1 MVISLKLKS
10 LLTVVLLSGFSGFS
24 AADAGKNVGGNNNLA
39 PEVTADEASLSFGKL
54 PLLKEAFIDTTPAD
68 RKDGFSIGEL
78 GVDGG
83 DKAMVLQLAQELAD
97 NNQGDYD
104 SLLIAHKGKFLFE
117 SYYKRGRINLP
128 HFQSSASKGYTAL
141 VLGRAIQL
149 GYLTMAD
156 LNKPLVSFLK
166 GLDST
171 KFVKGV
177 ENITLHQAMTMR
189 SGLRFSD
196 KDMTQFRENPEQYK
210 GLVQVQA
217 FLELSEPVTSESQS
231 YNYRGY
237 DPIMVMHVLD
247 AVVPG
252 SAKSFIKNEFFDKL
266 GINNYSWRNDL
277 SDLPIGD
284 NGVSLTSRDMLKLG
298 TLVINGGKW
307 NDEQF
312 LSANYLAKATSAITR
327 ATEDWQGPETYFYGY
342 LWYQTNLTAGDKSYD
357 VKIAWG
363 GGGNRIIL
371 IDELDL
377 VVAISG
383 HDMVDETIMTLIS
396 KNILPAFFK

>member
-10 LLTVVLLSGFSGFS
+10 LLTVVLFTGFSGFT
-24 AADAGKNVGGNNNLA
+24 AADAGKKTEGNNNLA
-39 PEVTADEASLSFGKL
+39 PEVTVAESSIKFWKL
-54 PLLKEAFIDTTPAD
+54 PYLKEAFIDLTPAN

-141 VLGRAIQL
+141 IVGRAIQL

-166 GLDST
+166 GLDPT
-171 KFVKGV
+171 RFVKGV
-177 ENITLHQAMTMR
+177 EKISLHQAMTMS

-196 KDMTQFRENPEQYK
+196 EEMTKFRESPEQYK
-210 GLVQVQA
+210 GLAQVQA
-217 FLELSEPVTSESQS
+217 FLELSDPVTSESQT

-252 SAKSFIKNEFFDKL
+252 SAKDFIKNEFFDKL
-266 GINNYSWRNDL
+266 GINNYSWRNDP

-284 NGVSLTSRDMLKLG
+284 NGVNLTSRDMLKLG

-307 NDEQF
+307 NDEQL
-312 LSANYLAKATSAITR
+312 LSADYLVKATSAITR
-327 ATEDWQGPETYFYGY
+327 ATEDWQGPESYFYGY
-342 LWYQTNLTAGDKSYD
+342 LWYQTNLTAKDKSYD

-371 IDELDL
+371 IGEPDL
-377 VVAISG
+377 IVVISG
-383 HDMVDETIMTLIS
+383 HDMVDETILTLIS
-396 KNILPAFFK
+396 KNILLAFVE